1 MLCPK
6 CKKELDD
13 NVLKCDNCGTRVA
26 SVCKNCGTINPIRA
40 VECSNCHQQ
49 LLKICTECGSA
60 NLPNAKSCRRCGVEF
75 VTKTKSKAG
84 TAQTSSMPEY
94 YSDMKSQQKVKAML
108 LDAIKDADASII
120 TLSGDSG
127 SGKNLVLRY
136 NEWYNR
142 NIDCEE
148 E

>member
-6 CKKELDD
+6 CKKELDEKA
-13 NVLKCDNCGTRVA
+13 LKCDKCGTRVA

-40 VECSNCHQQ
+40 IECSKCHQQ

-60 NLPNAKSCRRCGVEF
+60 NLPNAKSCRRCGVQF
-75 VTKTKSKAG
+75 VDKREAKAKANANQS
-84 TAQTSSMPEY
+84 TPEY

-120 TLSGDSG
+120 TLNGESG

-136 NEWYNR
+136 V
-142 NIDCEE
+142 II
-148 E
+148 